1 MSTHFHAKSLMPSYS
16 FRFPNFKEVR
26 LVPGKKGIAFVEF
39 EDEVQA
45 GVAMEGLQRFKIT
58 PENHMVISFAKK

>member
-1 MSTHFHAKSLMPSYS
+1 MMLSMLFQQ
-16 FRFPNFKEVR
+16 FPNYKEVR